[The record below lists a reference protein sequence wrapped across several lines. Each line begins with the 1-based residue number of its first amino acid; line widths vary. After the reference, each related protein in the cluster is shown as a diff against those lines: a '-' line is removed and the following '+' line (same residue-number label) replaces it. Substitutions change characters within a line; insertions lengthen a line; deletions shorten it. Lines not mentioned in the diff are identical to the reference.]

1 MWHPSD
7 TTTRNGLMP
16 RMCQHRAGKGK
27 MRCAV
32 VVQQIGPIV
41 GLANSAD
48 QTWKFGF
55 SEALPLEYL
64 SFAEKDF
71 VMLFPTYVILML

>member
-1 MWHPSD
+1 MWHPSA
-7 TTTRNGLMP
+7 TTSRNGLMP
-16 RMCQHRAGKGK
+16 RMRQHRAGKGK
-27 MRCAV
+27 MPCAV
-32 VVQQIGPIV
+32 VVQQIGPID
-41 GLANSAD
+41 NSVD

-71 VMLFPTYVILML
+71 VMLFPTYIILML